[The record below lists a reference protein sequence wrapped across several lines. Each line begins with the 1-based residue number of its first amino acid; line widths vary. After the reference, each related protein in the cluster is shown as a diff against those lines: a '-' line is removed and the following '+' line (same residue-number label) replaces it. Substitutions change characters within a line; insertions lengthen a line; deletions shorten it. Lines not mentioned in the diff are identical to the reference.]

1 LQYKKIYNLININEE
16 KHFKNLIQLSSTK
29 WLSRYNVIKRILEHW
44 IELKTFFGM
53 VGVTEKCYKSR
64 MICDILNDDKV
75 KVYFQIILPIL
86 EETNNLNLR
95 FQSDECDTGSAYTQ
109 LFVTIQSLAQRLIKP
124 LFLNIPEP
132 KSDLKIFKKIGEC
145 IENELSFLPID
156 IADFGYQTNTLLNE
170 ANCRNADKQEIKN
183 RFFKFMIKLLKEL
196 ISRMPTRIEIYKNIK
211 LLNLA
216 CCLNTQ
222 QPVNFSD
229 LPLTEFILPGKD
241 RYPVENQWRKIVPI
255 DWKTEFVSNNF
266 VAPNNVLQFWPV
278 VHNYIDGSGQQ
289 IFKELSSVVL
299 KMLSLPISKA
309 VVERVFSVMNNVKP
323 KVRNKMKLT
332 TLNAIIITRIYLYS
346 RNICCNNFS
355 PTVSMLNLFDS
366 NIYNENTNNVDI
378 SDNLD
383 IALELLSNE

>member
-1 LQYKKIYNLININEE
+1 VKCTCHSINLCVSKACAELPTCLDFLAHEVYNWFSHSPLRKLQYKKIYNLININEE
-16 KHFKNLIQLSSTK
+16 KHFKNLIQLSSTR

-86 EETNNLNLR
+86 QETNNLNLR

-132 KSDLKIFKKIGEC
+132 KSDLKILKKIGEC
-145 IENELSFLPID
+145 IENELSFLPVD
-156 IADFGYQTNTLLNE
+156 IADLGYQTNTLLNE

-211 LLNLA
+211 LLNPA

-299 KMLSLPISKA
+299 KMLSLLQL
-309 VVERVFSVMNNVKP
+309 
-323 KVRNKMKLT
+323 VRLL
-332 TLNAIIITRIYLYS
+332 LNECS
-346 RNICCNNFS
+346 Q
-355 PTVSMLNLFDS
+355 
-366 NIYNENTNNVDI
+366 
-378 SDNLD
+378 
-383 IALELLSNE
+383 